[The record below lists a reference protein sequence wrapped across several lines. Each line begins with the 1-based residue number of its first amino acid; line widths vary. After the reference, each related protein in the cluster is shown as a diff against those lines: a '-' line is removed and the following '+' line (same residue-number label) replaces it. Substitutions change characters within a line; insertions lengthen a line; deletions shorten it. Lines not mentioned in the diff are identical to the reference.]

1 MTLNSLHWDWRDW
14 WRRQRLYFRWT

>member
-1 MTLNSLHWDWRDW
+1 MDNLHWDWENW